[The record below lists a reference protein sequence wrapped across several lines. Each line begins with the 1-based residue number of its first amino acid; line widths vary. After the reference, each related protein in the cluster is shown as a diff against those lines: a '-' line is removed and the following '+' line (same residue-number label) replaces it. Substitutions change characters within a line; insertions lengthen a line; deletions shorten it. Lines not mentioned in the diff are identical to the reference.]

1 MDGPLRYK
9 GDGSQWVKNV
19 QKRTVPAGQKLR
31 TKRTVPKTRT
41 KRTVPKILMTV
52 PPSPCHYLRN
62 GGSMFRYFCAD
73 DNIKND
79 MIRVQGGDARH
90 LKTILRAKSG
100 DRISV
105 VTQSKEY
112 IAEIKEVNKEN
123 IVCALIE
130 EILSNNETKINITLC
145 QGIPKQTKM
154 DTIIQQNVEMGV
166 KRFIPLITERT
177 VVKLNEKEREQKK
190 LDRWQKI
197 AKESAKQS
205 KRNIIPS
212 IEPIMTLEELI
223 EKLRREEDAAVIVP
237 YELEDVKQLKDILC
251 EQRDNYYIVI
261 GPEGGF
267 DIKEIE
273 MFQEIGAHIVTLGKR
288 ILRTET
294 AGVVT
299 AAIVLYACNEL
310 N

>member
-1 MDGPLRYK
+1 
-9 GDGSQWVKNV
+9 
-19 QKRTVPAGQKLR
+19 
-31 TKRTVPKTRT
+31 
-41 KRTVPKILMTV
+41 
-52 PPSPCHYLRN
+52 
-62 GGSMFRYFCAD
+62 MFRYFCD
-73 DNIKND
+73 DDRISND
-79 MIRVQGGDARH
+79 KVTVEGGDAKH
-90 LKTILRAKSG
+90 LKTILRAQPG

-105 VTQSKEY
+105 VTESKEY
-112 IAEIKEVNKEN
+112 IAEIIEVNKEN
-123 IVCALIE
+123 IICTLIE
-130 EILSNNETKINITLC
+130 EVLTCNETKINITLC

-154 DTIIQQNVEMGV
+154 ETIIQQNVELGV
-166 KRFIPLITERT
+166 KSFIPLITERT
-177 VVKLNEKEREQKK
+177 VVKLNDKDREQKK

-205 KRNIIPS
+205 KRNIIPEV
-212 IEPIMTLEELI
+212 EPIMTVKELVG
-223 EKLRREEDAAVIVP
+223 KLKNEDALILVP
-237 YELEDVKQLKDILC
+237 YELEDVKLLKDVLY
-251 EQRDNYYIVI
+251 EPKQNYYIVI

-299 AAIVLYACNEL
+299 SAIVMYACNEM